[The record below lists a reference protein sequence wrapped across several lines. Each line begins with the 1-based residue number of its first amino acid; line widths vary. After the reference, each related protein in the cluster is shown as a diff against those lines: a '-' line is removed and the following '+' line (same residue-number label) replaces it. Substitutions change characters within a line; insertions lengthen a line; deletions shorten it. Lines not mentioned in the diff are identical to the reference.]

1 MNISPDSCIVIT
13 PSHLRRHVCDFKMH
27 NVSLKNSAKL
37 ATVPGL
43 DDPAQSYVSCFLLP
57 SPILHELE
65 KKLRETTALLCL
77 VLVQA
82 KQSIPSCW
90 LEQLFA
96 QLFDMSL
103 DCQKPT
109 FIYSHYRFRMR
120 KLTSP
125 RLDERMKVSSPWLE
139 ANENDEVNFL
149 FTSRETPFLT
159 SELAVPKVILKS
171 VPWIKPLPK
180 VWWSAHP
187 LVQDNMLPKRLHIV

>member
-27 NVSLKNSAKL
+27 NVSLKKSAKH

-43 DDPAQSYVSCFLLP
+43 DDPAQSHFSCFLLL

-65 KKLRETTALLCL
+65 KKLCETTALLCL

-96 QLFDMSL
+96 QRSWHVSWLSKAHLYLLSLQIPNAEADIPSSWQTDESIFSLAWSQREWRSKLLLYFKRNTFFDQQIG
-103 DCQKPT
+103 CP
-109 FIYSHYRFRMR
+109 
-120 KLTSP
+120 
-125 RLDERMKVSSPWLE
+125 
-139 ANENDEVNFL
+139 
-149 FTSRETPFLT
+149 
-159 SELAVPKVILKS
+159 
-171 VPWIKPLPK
+171 
-180 VWWSAHP
+180 
-187 LVQDNMLPKRLHIV
+187 